1 VTFKDLQKLTTI
13 QKNPNITKSSD
24 FDIFKGLPFW
34 IWSESEHKKQDIL
47 TKGQCCF
54 NHVLGLPLKNNKEYP
69 LFDYEKLIF
78 DAIEQ
83 HQHTW
88 IKKSRG
94 IGATELILRYLAWKS
109 LSSNIL
115 NNKSIFL
122 VSGTREEFAN
132 GIKIRLERLF
142 ERKFPNIKFD
152 SKYTELTLGANTWI
166 KVFPTKR
173 IQDLRGY
180 TDVSYIF
187 IDEADYFDPA
197 EKWELE
203 YVIKAY
209 EEKSNCKIIL
219 TSTPNKP
226 DSLFHKIE
234 RNEIFK
240 GFFKKLF
247 LDYTY
252 GLGKIYDS
260 DFIKREMNEAYFQ
273 REYCLA
279 YAGMPSNWYS
289 QQSIDFAVEA
299 GKQYDPDQ
307 FRIQSPKFMAIDTG
321 FSSSKFSILI
331 GEWNSE
337 FRQLRILC
345 SELLDHPLYEDTIS
359 KIFQLR
365 KHYGNVL
372 NIGIDASNPELIAS
386 LKKKIG
392 ERYDY
397 KYISE
402 KQQYCKKYSSAD
414 ISRMMIVVP
423 VSFNTESKSIMT
435 AHSKRMLDDPKRIVA
450 INPCFNDL
458 IVGLRGAIFDDRGHL
473 DKDASPNDDVI
484 DSYQILC
491 QFFKYKNKEL
501 DENRA
506 LLLTQ

>member
-1 VTFKDLQKLTTI
+1 MLSSNEDHIKD
-13 QKNPNITKSSD
+13 KNLL
-24 FDIFKGLPFW
+24 DIFRNKPFYFETEDHNG
-34 IWSESEHKKQDIL
+34 ID
-47 TKGQCCF
+47 CCF
-54 NHVLGLPLKNNKEYP
+54 NHTIGLPLKNNKEYP
-69 LFDYEKLIF
+69 LFDYEKTIF

-83 HQHTW
+83 NQHVW

-94 IGATELILRYLAWKS
+94 IGATELILRYLAWKA
-109 LSSNIL
+109 LSSNVL

-132 GIKIRLERLF
+132 SIKVRLERLF
-142 ERKFPNIKFD
+142 ERKFPNVKFD
-152 SKYTELTLGANTWI
+152 SKYTELTLGQNTWV

-187 IDEADYFDPA
+187 IDEADFFDPN
-197 EKWELE
+197 EQFELE

-219 TSTPNKP
+219 TSTPNRP

-240 GFFKKLF
+240 GFFKKIF

-252 GLGKIYDS
+252 GLNKIYDS
-260 DFIKREMNEAYFQ
+260 DFIEREKNEAYFQ

-289 QQSIDFAVEA
+289 QRSIDFAVEL
-299 GKQYDPDQ
+299 GKQYDPNT
-307 FRIQSPKFMAIDTG
+307 FRLTSPKFMAIDSG
-321 FSSSKFSILI
+321 FASSKFAVVL
-331 GEWNSE
+331 GEWNRE
-337 FRQLRILC
+337 YRQLRILAT
-345 SELLDHPLYEDTIS
+345 ELMDHPLYEDAIS
-359 KIFQLR
+359 KIFQLI
-365 KHYGNVL
+365 KIYGNVL
-372 NIGIDASNPELIAS
+372 NIGVDASNPELIAS

-392 ERYDY
+392 ERHDH
-397 KYISE
+397 KYILE
-402 KQQYCKKYSSAD
+402 KQMYCKKYPSAD
-414 ISRMMIVVP
+414 ISRMMVVVP
-423 VSFNTESKSIMT
+423 VSFNTESKSIFT

-450 INPCFNDL
+450 INPRFNEL

-473 DKDASPNDDVI
+473 DKGSSPNDDII
-484 DSYQILC
+484 DAYQILC
-491 QFFKYKNKEL
+491 QFIKYKNKEE
-501 DENRA
+501 DANKV